1 MDLLLGLSL
10 HGMPSFSSVHSISLQ
25 LECQCSEMLHSMP
38 LTEIHYSFGC
48 DVVAPLTMSHVLGLV
63 AAMCFVSCV
72 SWSVITDQV
81 KKSNILLFFY
91 AEHSAFHI
99 LGIPV

>member
-10 HGMPSFSSVHSISLQ
+10 HGIPSFSSIHSISLQ

-48 DVVAPLTMSHVLGLV
+48 DMAAPLTVSQVLGLV
-63 AAMCFVSCV
+63 AAVCFESCV
-72 SWSVITDQV
+72 SWSVI
-81 KKSNILLFFY
+81 LLFFNLWILD
-91 AEHSAFHI
+91 AEHSTFHI
-99 LGIPV
+99 LGTPV

>member
-10 HGMPSFSSVHSISLQ
+10 HGMPSFSSIYSISLQ

-48 DVVAPLTMSHVLGLV
+48 GVVAPLTMSHVLGLV
-63 AAMCFVSCV
+63 VAMCFVSWV
-72 SWSVITDQV
+72 SWSVI
-81 KKSNILLFFY
+81 LLFFNLWIFN

-99 LGIPV
+99 LGTPV